1 MEITRVE
8 LEWCYSIK
16 AFHATATF
24 GHVTQRALSCVW
36 ENHTGF
42 WERQQAFISQGA
54 DKRNLFINHRE
65 LFSWPLCLILWMI
78 SLGEIRVGG
87 GGRAGAGQSLP
98 LLVPRSP
105 ASRTFVPLC
114 LPTPTLHCVAPAVR
128 LTKRIRNLSLTFKL
142 CQYLT
147 FLFVS
152 WPLFWRGDHRV
163 PMKVIT
169 SRFS

>member
-1 MEITRVE
+1 MQQR
-8 LEWCYSIK
+8 LL
-16 AFHATATF
+16 
-24 GHVTQRALSCVW
+24 VTSRNALSPASERTTQSSERGNRLSFPKALTRGICLLTMESFSLDLCVW
-36 ENHTGF
+36 FYEWYH
-42 WERQQAFISQGA
+42 WE
-54 DKRNLFINHRE
+54 KLE
-65 LFSWPLCLILWMI
+65 L
-78 SLGEIRVGG
+78 GGG